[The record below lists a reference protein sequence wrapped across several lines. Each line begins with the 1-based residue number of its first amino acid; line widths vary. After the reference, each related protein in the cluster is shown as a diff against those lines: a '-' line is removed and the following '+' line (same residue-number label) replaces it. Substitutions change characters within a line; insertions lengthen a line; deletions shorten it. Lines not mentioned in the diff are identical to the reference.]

1 MHAVP
6 EDDLVFGDFGL
17 LAVLPPG
24 DVVLGDDT
32 PGGVVLAGDVS
43 LHAAHVGVVGGGG
56 GVARKVAEVVGLAPV
71 VPGQELDDVG
81 LDFLLCDGF
90 ETLDEEPVT
99 WSDPGVHV
107 AAVVEILELP
117 RGDGHHV
124 RARLACL
131 LHGVLEGLVG
141 GTCVVDVVSHGP
153 SLPVEVAVSGGEV
166 LDHLEGGAIGVLLGL
181 VGVAGKG
188 GSERDGV
195 AGELHL
201 RLEVREEEVAVLL
214 DAVATVG
221 GDEHVA
227 VPAVCGLAASVLL
240 EDIGHVCGV
249 PVSAVVALGPR
260 HVEGVDD
267 LEADLLGSLVGVV
280 NAVLLPSKTALAVWG
295 HPVHGEGV
303 DSDGLGGLHVCL
315 PLSLVVSP
323 GVLDH
328 EVGEDISGSGSADGC
343 CKSGNGQRERVHL
356 VTVRA
361 LVIVV
366 AGFGIATQSAFPDI
380 KSRKGFLLLKR
391 GTRDV
396 NVVVLNE

>member
-1 MHAVP
+1 VHAVP
-6 EDDLVFGDFGL
+6 EDNLVLGDLGL
-17 LAVLPPG
+17 LALLPPG
-24 DVVLGDDT
+24 DVVLGDDA
-32 PGGVVLAGDVS
+32 PGGVVLAGDVG
-43 LHAAHVGVVGGGG
+43 LHAVHVGVVGGGG
-56 GVARKVAEVVGLAPV
+56 GVAGQVAEVVGLAPV

-99 WSDPGVHV
+99 GCDPGIHV

-124 RARLACL
+124 RAGLACL

-141 GTCVVDVVSHGP
+141 SAGVVDVVRHGP

-166 LDHLEGGAIGVLLGL
+166 LNHLVGGTLRVLLGL
-181 VGVAGKG
+181 VGVAGKCR
-188 GSERDGV
+188 SERDGV

-201 RLEVREEEVAVLL
+201 GLEVGEEEVAVLL
-214 DAVATVG
+214 DAIATVG

-227 VPAVCGLAASVLL
+227 VPAVGGLAAGVLL
-240 EDIGHVCGV
+240 EDVGHVGGV
-249 PVSAVVALGPR
+249 PVSAVVALGPG

-295 HPVHGEGV
+295 HPVHGKGI
-303 DSDGLGGLHVCL
+303 DADRLGGLHVSL

-323 GVLDH
+323 GVLNH
-328 EVGEDISGSGSADGC
+328 EVGEDISGGGSADGC

-356 VTVRA
+356 V
-361 LVIVV
+361 IVCV
-366 AGFGIATQSAFPDI
+366 DCCGCCCVSDIATQSAFPDI
-380 KSRKGFLLLKR
+380 KSRKGFFLVEA
-391 GTRDV
+391 RDKGCQCGGS
-396 NVVVLNE
+396 E